1 MRKCPNIVKSLAQDR
16 FGTDFYDAIKS
27 LKPFKSSF
35 MLNKQTTQKEEVRL
49 DANVGEHIGYELG
62 AKMIKDYYDK
72 YNEGGAHFVGRN
84 IIEKIL
90 QQPDCIGIKIFKALN
105 EEGNKTYVMTGVNSE
120 GQPILEITAVNPNG
134 EMKIEEG
141 IVADRKTF
149 TGWVDI
155 IFD

>member
-1 MRKCPNIVKSLAQDR
+1 
-16 FGTDFYDAIKS
+16 
-27 LKPFKSSF
+27 
-35 MLNKQTTQKEEVRL
+35 MLNKQITQKEEVRL

-72 YNEGGAHFVGRN
+72 YQEGGAHFVGRN

-90 QQPDCIGIKIFKALN
+90 SQPDCIGIKIFKGLN
-105 EEGNKTYVMTGVNSE
+105 EEGKKTYVLTGVNSE